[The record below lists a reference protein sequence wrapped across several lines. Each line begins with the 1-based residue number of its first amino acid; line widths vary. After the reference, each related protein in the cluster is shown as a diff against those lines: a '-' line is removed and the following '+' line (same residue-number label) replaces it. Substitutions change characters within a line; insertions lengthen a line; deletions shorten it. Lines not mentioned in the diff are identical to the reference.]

1 MHRLTEDDYAALYLM
16 AHLGDAL
23 AASIKDDI
31 LGNREG
37 AVAGFKRLHQLARQ
51 VYEEHR
57 EVFNSGHGYFP
68 AVRVRSMVSGVW
80 SVEDIIR
87 RELEMTLKLP
97 MDGISDLE
105 ITTYGQR
112 FRARLRD
119 FNLARDSGE
128 DCVDGLLRDLVEGNF
143 GWEEIC
149 AIYSAE
155 FDAIDATGSGAGTPL
170 PDIRRAR
177 RVR

>member
-16 AHLGDAL
+16 AHVGEAL

-57 EVFNSGHGYFP
+57 DVLRSGHGYFP
-68 AVRVRSMVSGVW
+68 AVRVGSMVSGVW

-105 ITTYGQR
+105 ITTYGRR

-119 FNLARDSGE
+119 FNLARASGE
-128 DCVDGLLRDLVEGNF
+128 DCLDGFLKDLAERNF
-143 GWEEIC
+143 GWEEIG
-149 AIYSAE
+149 AIYWLEDA
-155 FDAIDATGSGAGTPL
+155 AIDATGSGTGTPL